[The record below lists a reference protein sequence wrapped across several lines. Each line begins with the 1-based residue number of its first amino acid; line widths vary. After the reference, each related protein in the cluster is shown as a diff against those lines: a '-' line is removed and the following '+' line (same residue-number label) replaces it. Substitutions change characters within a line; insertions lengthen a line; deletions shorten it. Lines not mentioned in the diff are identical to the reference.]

1 MTGLHCF
8 LRAAVQG
15 VDEAADWITSFLDSM
30 SALPPTTLSAL
41 QPSLLRLLHWARSA
55 TVEEKA
61 VYLVAEEMFRTMSRG
76 ASTIARSEVNEAVRN
91 LLTSRFEHSPQVL
104 KSAKGL
110 RMSVKRML
118 SSALES
124 SNSTEVSVQQPA
136 SVLK

>member
-1 MTGLHCF
+1 
-8 LRAAVQG
+8 
-15 VDEAADWITSFLDSM
+15 M

-41 QPSLLRLLHWARSA
+41 QPSLLRLLHWTRSA